1 MPLQLEGK
9 SGERQEV
16 DVDGRAFVIAKSI
29 DELAIIAREKGL
41 AFSWSNVDYNYSAA
55 DTILAVENNSP
66 TRKLYITEI
75 LVGGDTATEVIV
87 HVPTSNV
94 TMAGTAVTG
103 VNLNGNSSEVAEAT
117 GIADETGNTQGDVL
131 ARVRIGAAANS
142 VPVKVPAILNQNQMI
157 GVDYVSVGGAASV
170 TIFGFFA

>member
-1 MPLQLEGK
+1 MPVHVEGK

-16 DVDGRAFVIAKSI
+16 DADGRAYVVSRSI

-41 AFSWSNVDYNYSAA
+41 SFSWSNVDYNYSAA

-66 TRKLYITEI
+66 TRKLYITKI
-75 LVGGDTATEVIV
+75 LAGGNTASVVIV

-103 VNLNGNSSEVAEAT
+103 VCLNQANKEVAEAT
-117 GIADETGNTQGDVL
+117 GIADETGNTQGNVV
-131 ARVRIGAAANS
+131 ARGRIAAAGNS
-142 VPVKVPAILNQNQMI
+142 LELECPVILAQDQMI
-157 GVDYVSVGGAASV
+157 GVDFVTVGGAASV

>member
-1 MPLQLEGK
+1 MTFVLEGK
-9 SGERQEV
+9 SGYKA
-16 DVDGRAFVIAKSI
+16 DVDIDGRQLVVAKSI

-41 AFSWSNVDYNYSAA
+41 AFSWSNVDYNYSGA

-66 TRKLYITEI
+66 TKKLYITKI
-75 LVGGDTATEVIV
+75 LAGGDTASEVIV

-103 VNLNGNSSEVAEAT
+103 VCLNQASPEVAEAT
-117 GIADETGNTQGDVL
+117 GIADETGNTQGNVV
-131 ARVRIGAAANS
+131 ARGRIAAAGNS
-142 VPVKVPAILNQNQMI
+142 LIIKVPVILAQDQMV
-157 GVDYVSVGGAASV
+157 GVDYVTVGAAASV